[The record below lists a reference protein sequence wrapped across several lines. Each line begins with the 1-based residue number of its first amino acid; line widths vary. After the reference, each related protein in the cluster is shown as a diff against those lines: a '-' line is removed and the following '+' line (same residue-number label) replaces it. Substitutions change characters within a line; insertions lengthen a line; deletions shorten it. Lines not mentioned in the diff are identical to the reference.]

1 MRPAKRCHLRRC
13 RSAALAMCTRVRK
26 ARLACGSGASSF
38 ESYARVRPSPHAHR
52 DRSPDR
58 LCIPSRAASH
68 RLNVKVG
75 KNVYNH
81 EGPRKKGPVGVGE
94 RTEEAPRGAAGAGPR
109 TGRTSKRGRRRV
121 RPRPAGAARNV
132 REDRRERWRRRGPA
146 TRWCDR
152 WCGLPSAALHATGPG
167 RCGCAPYCDSGLR
180 RSEHGLVGCRLA
192 VSPQKPIP
200 GRGWCWEYR

>member
-38 ESYARVRPSPHAHR
+38 ESYARVRPTRTGDR

-81 EGPRKKGPVGVGE
+81 EGPRKKGPVGVD
-94 RTEEAPRGAAGAGPR
+94 
-109 TGRTSKRGRRRV
+109 SD
-121 RPRPAGAARNV
+121 AARS
-132 REDRRERWRRRGPA
+132 RSWRRR
-146 TRWCDR
+146 TRRRRREARRGRGSPDR
-152 WCGLPSAALHATGPG
+152 TDEQARSTPGTTATGWG
-167 RCGCAPYCDSGLR
+167 REKRARRPKGEMETPRSGHPLVRPLVRAAFGCLARDRAGPLR
-180 RSEHGLVGCRLA
+180 LRALL
-192 VSPQKPIP
+192 
-200 GRGWCWEYR
+200 

>member
-1 MRPAKRCHLRRC
+1 
-13 RSAALAMCTRVRK
+13 MCTRVRK

-38 ESYARVRPSPHAHR
+38 ESYARVRPDAHR

-75 KNVYNH
+75 KNVNNH
-81 EGPRKKGPVGVGE
+81 EGSRKK
-94 RTEEAPRGAAGAGPR
+94 RTSRSRGRRGAGRALAREAIRDEAEEAPWGAAGAGPR